1 MDKQECI
8 ERQLESALLEGR
20 WGVFERLPS
29 ERGLA
34 EAFGVNRATVRAA
47 LRALAGRGILE
58 TRRGSGTVVRALPG
72 DARHAAGTFADYLAA
87 FRILMPPLV
96 AASLPA
102 VSPSVI
108 LELERLLPSAG
119 ASLRN
124 GDMKTFIQAQIRFF
138 SILIRVLGNPRLE
151 DAASRV
157 LPDGLALARLLQ
169 ECTLPQCE
177 NVFAQLARLLTPCA
191 TPTPGPPAKAVEGNH
206 HPAGLAG
213 GAMSRMSRRAFLGFR
228 FSEDS
233 GTRDVPGGFP
243 NAPARNSARRCCGP
257 RPSGSGWTD
266 RIGAGELA
274 SAVMRAMYARAPEGA
289 GRTG

>member
-72 DARHAAGTFADYLAA
+72 DARHAAGTFTDYLTA

-169 ECTLPQCE
+169 EYTLPQCE
-177 NVFAQLARLLTPCA
+177 NVFAQLARLLSA
-191 TPTPGPPAKAVEGNH
+191 LRHADAGAAAKAVEGY
-206 HPAGLAG
+206 ATILLA
-213 GAMSRMSRRAFLGFR
+213 LQ
-228 FSEDS
+228 E
-233 GTRDVPGGFP
+233 
-243 NAPARNSARRCCGP
+243 AR
-257 RPSGSGWTD
+257 
-266 RIGAGELA
+266 
-274 SAVMRAMYARAPEGA
+274 
-289 GRTG
+289 

>member
-72 DARHAAGTFADYLAA
+72 DARHAAGTFADY
-87 FRILMPPLV
+87 
-96 AASLPA
+96 PA

-177 NVFAQLARLLTPCA
+177 NVFAQLARLLSA
-191 TPTPGPPAKAVEGNH
+191 LRHADAGAAAKAVEGY
-206 HPAGLAG
+206 ATILLA
-213 GAMSRMSRRAFLGFR
+213 LQ
-228 FSEDS
+228 E
-233 GTRDVPGGFP
+233 
-243 NAPARNSARRCCGP
+243 AR
-257 RPSGSGWTD
+257 
-266 RIGAGELA
+266 
-274 SAVMRAMYARAPEGA
+274 
-289 GRTG
+289 

>member
-177 NVFAQLARLLTPCA
+177 NVFAQMARLLSA
-191 TPTPGPPAKAVEGNH
+191 LRHADDVLRRPAQ
-206 HPAGLAG
+206 LALFLLLELLG
-213 GAMSRMSRRAFLGFR
+213 RSLALRALLGRGVALVHITTYAADPLSHDFFL
-228 FSEDS
+228 
-233 GTRDVPGGFP
+233 
-243 NAPARNSARRCCGP
+243 
-257 RPSGSGWTD
+257 
-266 RIGAGELA
+266 L
-274 SAVMRAMYARAPEGA
+274 
-289 GRTG
+289 

>member
-8 ERQLESALLEGR
+8 ERQLESALFEGR

-138 SILIRVLGNPRLE
+138 SILIRVLGNP
-151 DAASRV
+151 ASRV

-177 NVFAQLARLLTPCA
+177 NVFAQLARLLSA
-191 TPTPGPPAKAVEGNH
+191 LRHADAGAAAKAVEGY
-206 HPAGLAG
+206 ATILLA
-213 GAMSRMSRRAFLGFR
+213 LQ
-228 FSEDS
+228 E
-233 GTRDVPGGFP
+233 
-243 NAPARNSARRCCGP
+243 AR
-257 RPSGSGWTD
+257 
-266 RIGAGELA
+266 
-274 SAVMRAMYARAPEGA
+274 
-289 GRTG
+289 

>member
-96 AASLPA
+96 AAS
-102 VSPSVI
+102 PSVI

-177 NVFAQLARLLTPCA
+177 NVFAQLARLLSA
-191 TPTPGPPAKAVEGNH
+191 LRHADAGAAAKAVEGY
-206 HPAGLAG
+206 ATILLA
-213 GAMSRMSRRAFLGFR
+213 LQ
-228 FSEDS
+228 E
-233 GTRDVPGGFP
+233 
-243 NAPARNSARRCCGP
+243 AR
-257 RPSGSGWTD
+257 
-266 RIGAGELA
+266 
-274 SAVMRAMYARAPEGA
+274 
-289 GRTG
+289 

>member
-124 GDMKTFIQAQIRFF
+124 GDMKIRFF

-177 NVFAQLARLLTPCA
+177 NVFAQLARLLSA
-191 TPTPGPPAKAVEGNH
+191 LRHADAGAAAKAVEGY
-206 HPAGLAG
+206 ATILLA
-213 GAMSRMSRRAFLGFR
+213 LQ
-228 FSEDS
+228 E
-233 GTRDVPGGFP
+233 
-243 NAPARNSARRCCGP
+243 AR
-257 RPSGSGWTD
+257 
-266 RIGAGELA
+266 
-274 SAVMRAMYARAPEGA
+274 
-289 GRTG
+289 

>member
-96 AASLPA
+96 AASL
-102 VSPSVI
+102 SVI

-177 NVFAQLARLLTPCA
+177 NVFAQLARLLSA
-191 TPTPGPPAKAVEGNH
+191 LRHADAGAAAKAVEGY
-206 HPAGLAG
+206 ATILLA
-213 GAMSRMSRRAFLGFR
+213 LQ
-228 FSEDS
+228 E
-233 GTRDVPGGFP
+233 
-243 NAPARNSARRCCGP
+243 AR
-257 RPSGSGWTD
+257 
-266 RIGAGELA
+266 
-274 SAVMRAMYARAPEGA
+274 
-289 GRTG
+289 

>member
-138 SILIRVLGNPRLE
+138 SILSEYWAIRASKTRP
-151 DAASRV
+151 AACCLTVWRW
-157 LPDGLALARLLQ
+157 ARLLQ

-177 NVFAQLARLLTPCA
+177 NVFAQLARLLSA
-191 TPTPGPPAKAVEGNH
+191 LRHADAGAAAKAVEGY
-206 HPAGLAG
+206 ATILLA
-213 GAMSRMSRRAFLGFR
+213 LQ
-228 FSEDS
+228 E
-233 GTRDVPGGFP
+233 
-243 NAPARNSARRCCGP
+243 AR
-257 RPSGSGWTD
+257 
-266 RIGAGELA
+266 
-274 SAVMRAMYARAPEGA
+274 
-289 GRTG
+289 

>member
-102 VSPSVI
+102 
-108 LELERLLPSAG
+108 
-119 ASLRN
+119 
-124 GDMKTFIQAQIRFF
+124 
-138 SILIRVLGNPRLE
+138 
-151 DAASRV
+151 AARSD
-157 LPDGLALARLLQ
+157 PD
-169 ECTLPQCE
+169 TLPCGQS
-177 NVFAQLARLLTPCA
+177 VRLQAHYAAGRAKRERVALPVPPPPC
-191 TPTPGPPAKAVEGNH
+191 P
-206 HPAGLAG
+206 LG
-213 GAMSRMSRRAFLGFR
+213 GAVLK
-228 FSEDS
+228 
-233 GTRDVPGGFP
+233 
-243 NAPARNSARRCCGP
+243 
-257 RPSGSGWTD
+257 
-266 RIGAGELA
+266 
-274 SAVMRAMYARAPEGA
+274 
-289 GRTG
+289 

>member
-177 NVFAQLARLLTPCA
+177 NVFAQLARLLSA
-191 TPTPGPPAKAVEGNH
+191 LRHADAGAAAKAVEGY
-206 HPAGLAG
+206 ATILLALQEAR
-213 GAMSRMSRRAFLGFR
+213 GAVCAAVPFSGSGSPRRMPGR
-228 FSEDS
+228 
-233 GTRDVPGGFP
+233 GTCREGFP
-243 NAPARNSARRCCGP
+243 RKRPCPRNSARRCCGP
-257 RPSGSGWTD
+257 RPSGSGWT
-266 RIGAGELA
+266 RIG
-274 SAVMRAMYARAPEGA
+274 
-289 GRTG
+289 

>member
-1 MDKQECI
+1 M
-8 ERQLESALLEGR
+8 
-20 WGVFERLPS
+20 
-29 ERGLA
+29 
-34 EAFGVNRATVRAA
+34 
-47 LRALAGRGILE
+47 
-58 TRRGSGTVVRALPG
+58 VRALPG

-151 DAASRV
+151 DAAS
-157 LPDGLALARLLQ
+157 LQ

-177 NVFAQLARLLTPCA
+177 NVFAQLARLLSA
-191 TPTPGPPAKAVEGNH
+191 LRHADAGAAAKAVEGY
-206 HPAGLAG
+206 ASILLA
-213 GAMSRMSRRAFLGFR
+213 LQ
-228 FSEDS
+228 E
-233 GTRDVPGGFP
+233 
-243 NAPARNSARRCCGP
+243 AR
-257 RPSGSGWTD
+257 
-266 RIGAGELA
+266 
-274 SAVMRAMYARAPEGA
+274 
-289 GRTG
+289 

>member
-138 SILIRVLGNPRLE
+138 SILIQYWAIRASRTRP
-151 DAASRV
+151 AAS
-157 LPDGLALARLLQ
+157 
-169 ECTLPQCE
+169 C
-177 NVFAQLARLLTPCA
+177 LTVWRWRGCC
-191 TPTPGPPAKAVEGNH
+191 
-206 HPAGLAG
+206 
-213 GAMSRMSRRAFLGFR
+213 R
-228 FSEDS
+228 
-233 GTRDVPGGFP
+233 
-243 NAPARNSARRCCGP
+243 SARC
-257 RPSGSGWTD
+257 PS
-266 RIGAGELA
+266 
-274 SAVMRAMYARAPEGA
+274 ARTCSRSWRGC
-289 GRTG
+289 

>member
-47 LRALAGRGILE
+47 LRAMAG
-58 TRRGSGTVVRALPG
+58 PG

-177 NVFAQLARLLTPCA
+177 NVFAQLARLLSA
-191 TPTPGPPAKAVEGNH
+191 LRHADAGAAAKAVEGY
-206 HPAGLAG
+206 ATILLA
-213 GAMSRMSRRAFLGFR
+213 LQ
-228 FSEDS
+228 E
-233 GTRDVPGGFP
+233 
-243 NAPARNSARRCCGP
+243 AR
-257 RPSGSGWTD
+257 
-266 RIGAGELA
+266 
-274 SAVMRAMYARAPEGA
+274 
-289 GRTG
+289 

>member
-58 TRRGSGTVVRALPG
+58 TRRGSGT
-72 DARHAAGTFADYLAA
+72 RHAAGTFADYLAA

-177 NVFAQLARLLTPCA
+177 NVFAQLARLLSA
-191 TPTPGPPAKAVEGNH
+191 LRHADAGAAAKAVEGY
-206 HPAGLAG
+206 ATILLA
-213 GAMSRMSRRAFLGFR
+213 LQ
-228 FSEDS
+228 E
-233 GTRDVPGGFP
+233 
-243 NAPARNSARRCCGP
+243 AR
-257 RPSGSGWTD
+257 
-266 RIGAGELA
+266 
-274 SAVMRAMYARAPEGA
+274 
-289 GRTG
+289 

>member
-177 NVFAQLARLLTPCA
+177 NVFAQLARLLSA
-191 TPTPGPPAKAVEGNH
+191 LRHADHVLSGPGALS
-206 HPAGLAG
+206 GLLHKLLLG
-213 GAMSRMSRRAFLGFR
+213 GLTDGAELR
-228 FSEDS
+228 S
-233 GTRDVPGGFP
+233 GLTLV
-243 NAPARNSARRCCGP
+243 NIT
-257 RPSGSGWTD
+257 TD
-266 RIGAGELA
+266 RTNKLLHANKSSSCILFCIHFWHL
-274 SAVMRAMYARAPEGA
+274 P
-289 GRTG
+289 